1 MRHSGSKPG
10 EKENTVTKEV
20 GTFISNLL
28 GGVGTAIIVSLGV
41 FAWWW
46 LATAVRRLSKED

>member
-1 MRHSGSKPG
+1 MISKDIWT
-10 EKENTVTKEV
+10 TV
-20 GTFISNLL
+20 SNLL
-28 GGVGTAIIVSLGV
+28 GGVGAAIIFSLGI